1 MELARAIAY
10 TEDPNHG
17 ITPHNDY
24 GLQNHSRP
32 GFIRDVQN
40 DYKKFIVKNSN
51 SSLE

>member
-17 ITPHNDY
+17 VTPQD
-24 GLQNHSRP
+24 P
-32 GFIRDVQN
+32 GSIRDVEN

-51 SSLE
+51 GSLE